1 MALRHES
8 SFILFDNQEIT
19 HLGMECLLHKRMSA
33 TKVYAV
39 STKTELHAR
48 LHLYP
53 NSLVIL
59 DYTLSDFNDVWEL
72 LNTAQR
78 YPTTRWIVFSETL
91 SDDFLNQIYVSS
103 QTIGILL
110 KDASLE
116 ECELAIDISL
126 QGERY
131 FNERMLQTFSEK
143 NETTKKVNE
152 KKVLSETEQIILRLM
167 SLGKTTKEIASE
179 RNLSFHTINTHR
191 KNIFY
196 KLEVNN
202 LHEATKYAL
211 RAGILSVAEYMI

>member
-1 MALRHES
+1 MEQTT
-8 SFILFDNQEIT
+8 FILFDNQEIT
-19 HLGMECLLHKRMSA
+19 HLGMECLLHQFVNTAKIDSA
-33 TKVYAV
+33 FTK
-39 STKTELHAR
+39 KELR
-48 LHLYP
+48 TLLHRYP

-78 YPTTRWIVFSETL
+78 YQTTKWIVFSDELNETFL
-91 SDDFLNQIYVSS
+91 SQIDATS
-103 QTIGILL
+103 QTISILL
-110 KDASLE
+110 KDATVE
-116 ECELAIDISL
+116 ECKLAIELSL
-126 QGERY
+126 RGERY
-131 FNERMLQTFSEK
+131 INEKLIQPLSEK
-143 NETTKKVNE
+143 GMGTQKHVE
-152 KKVLSETEQIILRLM
+152 KQLLSETEQTILRLM

-191 KNIFY
+191 KNIFH